1 MIQLTKNIIPRKIII
16 VVSFI
21 ILFFSSFPIH
31 TQGYFYETDLQLGE
45 TLIYQRH
52 DYNFTTQ
59 IWNSWSYFMYE
70 ITSIEDTT
78 VKLEQET
85 IIKAAQ
91 WVSDDS
97 INWKQ
102 VPFITN
108 AFGPAQDIEASET
121 GIISRLQ
128 EAPIH
133 RFSGLQDENFIIQP
147 EIKIG
152 DISSSIETKIN
163 SSLDEEDWVIL
174 EPINDGFGLKITV
187 SECGCSVEGGT
198 NRRIRNITYSTRG
211 ILSNYYY
218 SERVD
223 YGPDAQTIQQETE
236 FFLLNE
242 FKFDGLIFENLSTN
256 WQESFSS
263 SYLNS
268 EITYFDQISL
278 VFGLIFI
285 LFWTRKKR

>member
-1 MIQLTKNIIPRKIII
+1 YYYQI
-16 VVSFI
+16 
-21 ILFFSSFPIH
+21 
-31 TQGYFYETDLQLGE
+31 DLPVGE

-59 IWNSWSYFMYE
+59 MWNSWSYFMYE
-70 ITSIEDTT
+70 ITSIENTI
-78 VKLEQET
+78 VELEHVMV
-85 IIKAAQ
+85 IKAAQ

-97 INWKQ
+97 IHWKQ
-102 VPFITN
+102 VLFITN
-108 AFGPAQDIEASET
+108 AYGPIQTIQTSET

-128 EAPIH
+128 EVPIH

-242 FKFDGLIFENLSTN
+242 FEFDGLVLENLSTN

-278 VFGLIFI
+278 VFGLII
-285 LFWTRKKR
+285 LLFWTRKKR